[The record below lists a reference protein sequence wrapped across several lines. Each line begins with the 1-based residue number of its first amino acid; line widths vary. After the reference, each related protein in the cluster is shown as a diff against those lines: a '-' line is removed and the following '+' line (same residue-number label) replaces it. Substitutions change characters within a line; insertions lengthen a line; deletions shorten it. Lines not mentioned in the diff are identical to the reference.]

1 MVLTKDSPAKAPR
14 RSELGLSLVEALIAV
29 GLIFIIAA
37 GILPLFSRALIN
49 NNMGSVGSRN
59 ANAAREVGEYAVGS
73 SFDDPWFAIPP
84 GATVLVTEDNW
95 VSDRLAADPDEHNPW
110 EGRWFRRSPGA
121 SAVPTDRFGG
131 VTARRI
137 VETRQYG
144 VGQWSNGAPLVEAD
158 ALSGDTLNDYVQLK
172 VVDIELRS
180 EDELGASILKSL
192 GNQRSS
198 RVRLLKAF

>member
-1 MVLTKDSPAKAPR
+1 MVLMQQPLPR
-14 RSELGLSLVEALIAV
+14 ASRSELGLSLVEALIAV

-37 GILPLFSRALIN
+37 GILPLFSRALVN
-49 NNMGSVGSRN
+49 NSMGNVGSRN
-59 ANAAREVGEYAVGS
+59 ANAAREAGEYAIGAP
-73 SFDDPWFAIPP
+73 FNDPQLTIPA
-84 GATVLVTEDNW
+84 GATVLVAEHNW
-95 VSDRLAADPDEHNPW
+95 VSDRLAADATEHNPW
-110 EGRWFRRSPGA
+110 EGRWFQRSPGA

-144 VGQWSNGAPLVEAD
+144 VGQWTNGTPLEEAD
-158 ALSGDTLNDYVQLK
+158 ALAGDTLNDFVQLK
-172 VVDIELRS
+172 VVEIELRS
-180 EDELGASILKSL
+180 EDELGASILKTL